1 MLKQVYV
8 LKGEELLFSQ
18 ELGAG
23 FSPEN
28 FAQVKSIL
36 APFINEPVDGM
47 IFDRPLFNHL
57 VIYVSNQGLFFLM
70 VANLSDWAN
79 DLKMELM
86 PLTGKFLSIFRNVAN
101 DIKNE
106 AKQEEFKQC
115 ISEMH
120 DRLYPKITLPHE
132 IEKGEFTVLTPSY
145 GETEEE
151 ITLTIA
157 PGDKKVKKLKGTQ
170 KCPICGITINP
181 TLTEETTQT
190 IKKFPFG
197 FVVLHGSPLHAL
209 ILYIDANFTVRG
221 MDSSQIIDL
230 PADQVTLQEILRK
243 FGSFMIKS

>member
-8 LKGEELLFSQ
+8 LKGEEILYSQ
-18 ELGAG
+18 ELGSG

-36 APFINEPVDGM
+36 DPFISDPVDGM
-47 IFDRPLFNHL
+47 VFDRPLFNFQA
-57 VIYVSNQGLFFLM
+57 IYVSVQGLFFLM
-70 VANLSDWAN
+70 VVNLSDWPN

-86 PLTGKFLSIFRNVAN
+86 PLTGKFLNIFRDVAN
-101 DIKNE
+101 DVKNA
-106 AKQEEFKQC
+106 AKQEEFKRC

-120 DRLYPKITLPHE
+120 DRLFPKISLPE
-132 IEKGEFTVLTPSY
+132 AIEKGEFTVLTPSY
-145 GETEEE
+145 GETEES
-151 ITLTIA
+151 LTVTSA
-157 PGDKKVKKLKGTQ
+157 PEDKKVKKLKGTQ
-170 KCPICGITINP
+170 QCPICGLKINP
-181 TLTEETTQT
+181 TLTEASTQT

-209 ILYIDANFTVRG
+209 IMYIDANFTVRG

-243 FGSFMIKS
+243 FGTFLLK